1 MQLNL
6 LYKVNANIGFH
17 SVPKKI
23 DPLLKRESL
32 HFPYETFVKMVLSTC
47 FSIFTL
53 LITTCATVS
62 SVEIVFDQMLFLNE
76 TYVKDLYNI
85 SLFRISK
92 FNRTTYAGSSDI
104 EMYVDVGDEFEVE
117 MEVFYNRL
125 NNNQYNK
132 APMRIPRD
140 KVCNVIDKYLDKF
153 IYNELRGHTNIPG
166 DMKCPFKKVSI
177 RTNNLQQFEFI
188 FHIRQIIKIHTHNP

>member
-1 MQLNL
+1 M
-6 LYKVNANIGFH
+6 NANFSFH
-17 SVPKKI
+17 SVPEQI
-23 DPLLKRESL
+23 DPLSKSKSS
-32 HFPYETFVKMVLSTC
+32 HFPYEKFVKMVLSNHI
-47 FSIFTL
+47 SISIL
-53 LITTCATVS
+53 LIISTCATVS
-62 SVEIVFDQMLFLNE
+62 SVELVFDQMLFLNE

-92 FNRTTYAGSSDI
+92 FNRTMYAGSSEV
-104 EMYVDVGDEFEVE
+104 EMYVDVDDNFEVE

-140 KVCNVIDKYLDKF
+140 KVCKILDKYLDKF
-153 IYNELRGHTNIPG
+153 IYNELRGRTNIPG

-177 RTNNLQQFEFI
+177 RTKFAAISYSVFD
-188 FHIRQIIKIHTHNP
+188 KS